1 MDTQRLSLR
10 FLSLFII
17 LLLFI
22 SCSIYQKSSVNIE
35 EAVSSNTKVKIV
47 TIDERKA
54 FYKKL
59 EKQEN
64 VLYGWVGNRKV
75 ELNEERIK
83 EIHLKDKS
91 RSTLATIAIPVV
103 VVGVAIGVFSNS
115 VNNMDIEL

>member
-75 ELNEERIK
+75 ELNEEGIK